1 MVARR
6 QILSGAALGAAGL
19 GLSGLTQPA
28 AAKLGGTVPISD
40 QIKFPGVDGKMLVNK
55 PRAYAVLEQN
65 KLDGLIALNPINVY
79 YLTNTMP
86 TMTKFRSDYGGLAT
100 FARDPAQPSFLITS
114 NAQTWDLV
122 NGDREVP
129 DIITFSGAANYQ
141 DFENASAEQLKVEPK
156 AYSRGYTIKQGVPLT
171 PREQRW
177 ADTIATYNANSAA
190 SPAWGIVK
198 ALKASGLTKG
208 RLAIDDMRIAYMLQ
222 QIGFDSVTLVP
233 GENIFKQIRMVK
245 SEPELALMRVAGQNN
260 ATAALNTIRAIE
272 KGMTFEEVER
282 RFRVEC
288 ALLGSE
294 MTSFLAGVT
303 IGLFPDGEAVE
314 GKAFLIDAVSHFKQ
328 YHGDFSRTVCI
339 GEPPKDVVAR
349 AKANKAG
356 RDAVFEMIKA
366 GVKFSDLVKVAKT
379 AQVKAGMPEEILI
392 ANPHTLGLEHGDNPT
407 HTDGVYGAPIDH
419 VLEENMVMTMDL
431 PYIEVGWGA
440 GHNEDLIRITKTGFE
455 PFNKISDPLEVV

>member
-1 MVARR
+1 MVDRR
-6 QILSGAALGAAGL
+6 DVLMGVGVSAAGL
-19 GLSGLTQPA
+19 AGGISPA
-28 AAKLGGTVPISD
+28 TAKRGGTIEVSS
-40 QIKFPGVDGKMLVNK
+40 QVKFPGVEGKLLINR
-55 PRAYAVLEQN
+55 PRALQVLEKH

-79 YLTNTMP
+79 YLTNTLP
-86 TMTKFRSDYGGLAT
+86 TMTKFRSDYGGIAT
-100 FARDPAQPSFLITS
+100 FARDPGQPGFLIAS
-114 NAQTWDLV
+114 GAQSWDLV

-129 DIITFSGAANYQ
+129 ELITYSGAANYQ
-141 DFENASAEQLKVEPK
+141 DFTNATAEQLRSEPK
-156 AYSRGYTIKQGVPLT
+156 AFTRGGYAVRPGVPLT

-177 ADTIATYNANSAA
+177 VAATKKYNPNASA
-190 SPAWGIVK
+190 SPAWAIVK
-198 ALKASGLTKG
+198 ALKQSGLTKG
-208 RLAIDDMRIAYMLQ
+208 RLAVDDMRIAYMLT

-233 GENIFKQIRMVK
+233 GENIFREIRMVK
-245 SEPELALMRVAGQNN
+245 SEPELALMRIAGQNN

-288 ALLGSE
+288 AALGSE

-314 GKAFLIDAVSHFKQ
+314 GKPFLIDAVSHFKE

-339 GEPPKDVVAR
+339 GEPRKDVIAR
-349 AKANKAG
+349 AAANKLG
-356 RDAVFEMIKA
+356 RDAVFEAIKP
-366 GVKFSDLVKVAKT
+366 GLKFSDLVRIAKET
-379 AQVKAGMPEEILI
+379 QVKAGMPEEILI
-392 ANPHTLGLEHGDNPT
+392 CNPHTLGLEHGDNPT
-407 HTDGVYGAPIDH
+407 RTEGVYGAPIDH

-440 GHNEDLIRITKTGFE
+440 GHNEDLICITKTGFE